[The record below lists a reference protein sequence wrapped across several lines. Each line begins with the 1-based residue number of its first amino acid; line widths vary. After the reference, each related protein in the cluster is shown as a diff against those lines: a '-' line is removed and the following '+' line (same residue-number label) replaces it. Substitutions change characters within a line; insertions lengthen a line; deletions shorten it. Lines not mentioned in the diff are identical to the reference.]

1 MAAESNATCELLRQ
15 LAVSLLRDEG
25 GGSPATSSFD
35 RSAGSESAKY
45 VLRDVVNPALCVVCT
60 GAQLNRTQMNY
71 D

>member
-15 LAVSLLRDEG
+15 LAVSVLRDEG
-25 GGSPATSSFD
+25 GSLASSSFD
-35 RSAGSESAKY
+35 RSVGSESAKY